1 MNASASFRT
10 RRNSVRYPPR
20 RVRISRMDLPT
31 RETLIRRVR
40 DLGDS
45 GSWAEFW
52 GLYEPVIGA
61 YLRRLRVRE
70 HDAADLTQDVYLK
83 LRRELPRFT
92 LESQRGNFRGWLRR
106 VTDNMVR
113 DHFRAARRDED
124 RIEDAAEYKR
134 AVEVSFDDS
143 SERDAVRAREWRQN
157 VMTVILEKARAEFTD
172 RPKLWKCFDMT
183 LLRRLP
189 AKEVAAEL
197 GIDKVNN
204 VYVYAHRVLQRVR
217 ALSEEF
223 DPDESVA
230 PLERGTP

>member
-1 MNASASFRT
+1 
-10 RRNSVRYPPR
+10 
-20 RVRISRMDLPT
+20 MDVPT

-40 DLGDS
+40 NLGDG

-52 GLYEPVIGA
+52 GLYEPVIGT
-61 YLRRLRVRE
+61 YLRRMRVSE
-70 HDAADLTQDVYLK
+70 HDAADLTQEVYLK

-113 DHFRAARRDED
+113 DHFRAARRADD

-134 AVEVSFDDS
+134 AVQVSFDDS

-157 VMTVILEKARAEFTD
+157 VMAAILEKARAEFAD

-183 LLRRLP
+183 LLRRRP

-197 GIDKVNN
+197 GIDKPNN
-204 VYVYAHRVLQRVR
+204 VYVYAHRVLQRVK
-217 ALSEEF
+217 ALSEEY

-230 PLERGTP
+230 PAEGGAS